1 MSRLYLTPVSNIQ
14 VELYQKRKD
23 WVRCVE
29 RKGQEHIIC
38 CMSIHAMLPIGH
50 NLFFEQSR

>member
-1 MSRLYLTPVSNIQ
+1 VGFDIDMMGSMS
-14 VELYQKRKD
+14 RKD